1 MKHLCW
7 TGAAVGRT
15 VLAVQAP
22 DPIAMKL
29 TVYAPFSRMYVV
41 HLLPLLFATAVASLQ
56 KPSAAGRNNQR
67 DLLQDD
73 RKINVLQD
81 GKQINPRL
89 HVLQDDKKISPRLVP
104 KSDRI
109 FFDHDYPDDL
119 EPHAK
124 KTEFSHPYPAVQD
137 TDEYDKDY
145 VKDENN
151 DKGEWKAQ
159 MDYDLLR
166 TKVARQKDDLE
177 NAKDAEREMQKKLE
191 EATKREAAAAKA
203 AKEAAE
209 RAGLAKDHADGLK
222 KRAKDK
228 EDEEVRESKKLK
240 NVKKAREQEE
250 DDLFKEE
257 EEQEQEDQGVAC
269 YEADVI
275 YQPID
280 IPGHAREKVDSVL
293 SCQQRCAEV
302 KDCGYANYFPDGGCH
317 LSGRH
322 ANKEPGVG
330 TLSGPAR
337 CMGPRKTSAGKT
349 SAKAVK
355 NRGSK
360 ASILVSEE
368 LIQAKAEAQQH
379 YARVS
384 HIGDTDM
391 GPIDQSV
398 AISASMHIVGR
409 SLWMH
414 SGLLSLAVGLILGAR
429 FMLRDAKEIEEKG
442 S

>member
-1 MKHLCW
+1 LRVRTRDLGTFCSRGGHEGWAHNHEEQQVAEKRVATLLQHKSSDQSQAAIKALEGYELGKRRSLEQYIEL
-7 TGAAVGRT
+7 TGVDTKAGRYSKT
-15 VLAVQAP
+15 GCVVKDWVPWAEDAKP
-22 DPIAMKL
+22 SE
-29 TVYAPFSRMYVV
+29 YAGNI
-41 HLLPLLFATAVASLQ
+41 HATA
-56 KPSAAGRNNQR
+56 KPNT
-67 DLLQDD
+67 DL
-73 RKINVLQD
+73 KA
-81 GKQINPRL
+81 
-89 HVLQDDKKISPRLVP
+89 
-104 KSDRI
+104 
-109 FFDHDYPDDL
+109 DL
-119 EPHAK
+119 KPE
-124 KTEFSHPYPAVQD
+124 SH
-137 TDEYDKDY
+137 
-145 VKDENN
+145 
-151 DKGEWKAQ
+151 
-159 MDYDLLR
+159 
-166 TKVARQKDDLE
+166 
-177 NAKDAEREMQKKLE
+177 
-191 EATKREAAAAKA
+191 
-203 AKEAAE
+203 
-209 RAGLAKDHADGLK
+209 
-222 KRAKDK
+222 
-228 EDEEVRESKKLK
+228 
-240 NVKKAREQEE
+240 
-250 DDLFKEE
+250 FKEE